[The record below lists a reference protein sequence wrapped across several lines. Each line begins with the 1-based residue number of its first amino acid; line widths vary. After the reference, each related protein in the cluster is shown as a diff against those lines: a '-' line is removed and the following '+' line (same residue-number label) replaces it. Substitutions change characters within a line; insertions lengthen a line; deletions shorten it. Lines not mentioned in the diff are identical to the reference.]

1 MSHQIGAAIMAS
13 AAGAIRDYVGDYNFA
28 FLSAG
33 VIAMIA
39 AGLAL
44 QIKPKPKKEVPP
56 PVTAQP
62 AGA

>member
-1 MSHQIGAAIMAS
+1 MAS
-13 AAGAIRDYVGDYNFA
+13 AAGAIRDHVGDYNFA

-44 QIKPKPKKEVPP
+44 QIKPRPKMEAPP
-56 PVTAQP
+56 PASVQP
-62 AGA
+62 AEA